1 MSKKISFEKFHHSQ
15 QKQPRPR
22 LTSVNDSF
30 ALRER
35 VVDRRSF
42 HPSNVSWP
50 SSSGPKG
57 FAGLFL
63 ASWTRGISSIFPLIS
78 DKATLDCLSPHS
90 SFSGFAGIIRP
101 INGNSLCLSLSPFPL
116 LFLYLSFRHRSR
128 ATRTDPVTLWIAGIH
143 EGNSIFRIVRD
154 EALPHGLATPLLF
167 SSSHFRR
174 ICARDTRLIAGAN
187 PRGIPETSW
196 TFRLT
201 LWIPLELERGDGNF
215 EVASLERIIYSR
227 IQISKLISPRRKMA
241 SIFSRDWIR
250 TTTDY
255 LEISRL
261 SKIRL

>member
-174 ICARDTRLIAGAN
+174 ICADLAARYAINRRNQPSWN
-187 PRGIPETSW
+187 PRDVVDLSLDPLITIGIGEGGWKFWGSQ
-196 TFRLT
+196 LG
-201 LWIPLELERGDGNF
+201 E
-215 EVASLERIIYSR
+215 
-227 IQISKLISPRRKMA
+227 
-241 SIFSRDWIR
+241 
-250 TTTDY
+250 DY
-255 LEISRL
+255 LFQDPNFQVNIA
-261 SKIRL
+261 SKEDGFDLFSGLNSNDYGLFGN